1 MANLNDLIDK
11 PISDMTEDEL
21 VQYIYTLKKI
31 KATSVNELIKYTK
44 KSKPITNKEKKDSS
58 LLKNLSQDELN
69 LIASLIKQAGG
80 KI

>member
-31 KATSVNELIKYTK
+31 KATSVSDLIKHPR
-44 KSKPITNKEKKDSS
+44 KSKPMTNKEKKEASF
-58 LLKNLSQDELN
+58 LENLNQEELN
-69 LIASLIKQAGG
+69 LIASLIRQAGG

>member
-1 MANLNDLIDK
+1 VANLNDLIDK

-31 KATSVNELIKYTK
+31 KATSVSDLVRYPK
-44 KSKPITNKEKKDSS
+44 KSKPVTNKEKKDSS
-58 LLKNLSQDELN
+58 FLKDLSQDELN